1 MGYRIIDNFDTIKI
15 VKNDTDVLF
24 FNKTNATVVC
34 NSSIITLKN
43 TTQSTSFKF
52 TEVDSPRHASVESL
66 VDAINGYINANYSYN
81 GQYVES
87 VWVKSVDLLSTGQS
101 VAISVNNGN
110 TINSNFIPT
119 RVYVELASLD
129 GSISTDAIVT
139 VGNNGSSYNNVCGSV
154 TLSSLNNERDV
165 QSLTLAT
172 LTSIDIST
180 NAIVVNVTTA
190 ATGATI
196 MTANFY
202 IFGIITQQ

>member
-52 TEVDSPRHASVESL
+52 TEVDSPRYASVESL

-101 VAISVNNGN
+101 V
-110 TINSNFIPT
+110 
-119 RVYVELASLD
+119 
-129 GSISTDAIVT
+129 
-139 VGNNGSSYNNVCGSV
+139 
-154 TLSSLNNERDV
+154 
-165 QSLTLAT
+165 
-172 LTSIDIST
+172 
-180 NAIVVNVTTA
+180 
-190 ATGATI
+190 
-196 MTANFY
+196 
-202 IFGIITQQ
+202 